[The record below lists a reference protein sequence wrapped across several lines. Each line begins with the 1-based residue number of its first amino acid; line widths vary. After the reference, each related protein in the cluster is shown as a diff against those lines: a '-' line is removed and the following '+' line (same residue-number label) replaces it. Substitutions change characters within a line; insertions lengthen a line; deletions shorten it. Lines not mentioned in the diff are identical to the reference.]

1 MKNIKLML
9 IAAVLVLTA
18 VACSNDDV
26 DKGNSIFPTKS
37 TERQN
42 DFDKWL
48 YKNYTEPYNIKFNY
62 KYVDQ
67 NTNLGYNVTPA
78 ELKRSIALAKIIK
91 HVWLD
96 AYTELMGP
104 KFLKEHCFGVDAQS
118 SGAYNRL

>member
-26 DKGNSIFPTKS
+26 DKGNSIFPTK
-37 TERQN
+37 TAQHQN

-48 YKNYTEPYNIKFNY
+48 YKNYTEPYNIRFNY

-67 NTNLGYNVTPA
+67 NSNLSYNVTPA
-78 ELKRSIALAKIIK
+78 ELNVLSLWQRSSS
-91 HVWLD
+91 
-96 AYTELMGP
+96 M
-104 KFLKEHCFGVDAQS
+104 FGWTHIPS
-118 SGAYNRL
+118 